1 MSSSYKSSKVFN
13 LDDRKRNKG
22 KTITEVDIFQW
33 KSVLLEELRKN
44 ANFNTLL
51 LPTATWKPP
60 KTANRG
66 FTGDDA
72 ETSAKHVDN
81 MLTKISSLAP
91 SCLVRAII
99 NRTSCLQ
106 DIWTL
111 VYEWAGIQTTGSKHL
126 DYYRIKRSWCST
138 SDESKQEFFYRLR
151 DAIEDT
157 LLTSDTQVTEFGKEI
172 TEDEDMSPC
181 INSLVVMDWIDAIG
195 GSALVEHIH
204 RVYAKD
210 LESSTLGSLQSRISK
225 NLDSLLHEIDEQQL
239 ATANRTEVMNK
250 ITNLEKT
257 SKPRV
262 VSYQKSKS
270 PFTQKSPNSSSAARY
285 CKICKRQTNHSL
297 AYCPQLSPSDRSQIA
312 KVRNVTS
319 VIDDLSLDDVSEE
332 ECEVTY
338 DNDCDALEDQTD

>member
-13 LDDRKRNKG
+13 LDDKKRNKG
-22 KTITEVDIFQW
+22 KPITEVDIFQW

-44 ANFNTLL
+44 KDFNNLL

-60 KTANRG
+60 KTTNRG

-72 ETSAKHVDN
+72 QTSSKRVDD

-106 DIWTL
+106 DIWAL
-111 VYEWAGIQTTGSKHL
+111 VCEWAGIQTTGSKHL
-126 DYYRIKRSWCST
+126 DYYRIKKSWNPT
-138 SDESKQEFFYRLR
+138 GDETKQEYFYRLR
-151 DAIEDT
+151 DAMEDT
-157 LLTSDTQVTEFGKEI
+157 LLTSDTDVKEFGKEI
-172 TEDEDMSPC
+172 TVDEDMSPC

-195 GSALVEHIH
+195 GAPLIEHIH

-250 ITNLEKT
+250 ISNLERF

-270 PFTQKSPNSSSAARY
+270 SNGNRSPNGSFTAKY

-297 AYCPQLSPSDRSQIA
+297 AYCPQLNPADRSQIA
-312 KVRNVTS
+312 KVRNVAS
-319 VIDDLSLDDVSEE
+319 SIDELSLEDVSEE
-332 ECEVTY
+332 DYEATY
-338 DNDCDALEDQTD
+338 DVDCDALGNQSD